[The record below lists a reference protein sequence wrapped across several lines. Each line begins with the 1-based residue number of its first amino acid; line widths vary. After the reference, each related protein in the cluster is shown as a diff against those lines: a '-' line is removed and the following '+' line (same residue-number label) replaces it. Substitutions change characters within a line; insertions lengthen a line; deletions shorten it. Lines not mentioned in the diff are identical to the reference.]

1 VSAAPGQSVGNNLS
15 INEDLEGTPTSLIR
29 TPDCFPGNKATTIY
43 KDFAHPKQIQWLPN
57 QNVPGYLR
65 FIVYDDSGAPLQEAF
80 DIKPPSV
87 NWSMT
92 MQFSEN

>member
-1 VSAAPGQSVGNNLS
+1 VGNNLS
-15 INEDLEGTPTSLIR
+15 INEDLLGDATSYIR

-43 KDFAHPKQIQWLPN
+43 KDYAHPKQIQWQPN
-57 QNVPGYLR
+57 QNVPGFLR
-65 FIVYDDSGAPLQEAF
+65 FVVYDDSGAPLQEAF
-80 DIKPPSV
+80 GLAKPPSV